1 MLIDPSLIKPMSH
14 EFQVIAKV
22 DWMRSSHVFAE
33 LQIGAL
39 RPIWEQD
46 TATETGDILSARC
59 KSIGAVLLVE
69 KVQPGLIDLAA
80 AKILIG

>member
-14 EFQVIAKV
+14 EFQVISKV
-22 DWMRSSHVFAE
+22 DGMRSSHVLAE
-33 LQIGAL
+33 LQIGAF
-39 RPIWEQD
+39 RPIGKQD

-69 KVQPGLIDLAA
+69 KIQPGLIDLAA